1 MELIHSEDREE
12 FKKQLTWNSTL
23 PQEKSSMT
31 LHEIMMPGNS
41 YIVDNKQF
49 SFLKQQK
56 TEILL
61 KVVLNTHNTYPSLF

>member
-49 SFLKQQK
+49 L
-56 TEILL
+56 
-61 KVVLNTHNTYPSLF
+61 